1 MGQPKQ
7 RFISP
12 DHQEDLL
19 DEALAA
25 TFPGSDAPSV
35 FIGKTREVTLEAKG
49 STAKSSRAATS
60 GADSSVRNKRRR

>member
-35 FIGKTREVTLEAKG
+35 FIGKTREVTLEA
-49 STAKSSRAATS
+49 
-60 GADSSVRNKRRR
+60 